1 MADELNHT
9 ITSCSHCGCE
19 LTLADRTSRN
29 LIQKFIP
36 RSGRFECRA
45 CGHKQFRLK
54 LSHEY
59 IPPMPADNA
68 GNPNQPGLKTPAT
81 EDETL
86 RKLKI
91 ANARL
96 KKKNEVLLQELARV
110 QKEKRALEKVNE
122 LLRKL
127 SKA

>member
-1 MADELNHT
+1 MADELNHA
-9 ITSCSHCGCE
+9 ITSCSRCGGK
-19 LTLADRTSRN
+19 LTLADRISRN
-29 LIQKFIP
+29 IIQKLLP
-36 RSGRFECRA
+36 HSGRFECRA

-54 LSHEY
+54 LSPEY
-59 IPPMPADNA
+59 IPPKSANTA
-68 GNPNQPGLKTPAT
+68 GNPNLPAT

-110 QKEKRALEKVNE
+110 QKEKRALKKVNE